1 LCGSWEVL
9 NLSFLEIFEYTR
21 QDSIIHRL
29 DPRAK
34 LMMAIVS
41 AVVSLLFLEILPL
54 LLILAVLIPLLAAAK
69 SLRRWLRSMKGLS
82 VLLVFILVFN
92 TLLSPAS
99 NPFSHSIALT
109 LRLVALM
116 TSFSI
121 FFLTVHPDELSQ
133 ALIQMHV
140 RFEFAFAMSMAMRYV
155 PTLGQEAYAIMDA
168 QKARG
173 VELEKGNPLKRIRN
187 IVPII
192 VPLIIVSIRR
202 ALSIAESMES
212 RGFGASP
219 HRTYMNKLSFSLRD
233 WAVVAL
239 SLLVLITSVY
249 VRLYVPL
256 PDLFLPF

>member
-1 LCGSWEVL
+1 M
-9 NLSFLEIFEYTR
+9 SFLEVFQYTR
-21 QDSIIHRL
+21 QDSIVHRL

-34 LMMAIVS
+34 LFMSIVL
-41 AVVSLLFLEILPL
+41 AVISLLFLSI
-54 LLILAVLIPLLAAAK
+54 IPLLIVLCFLIPIIGAAK
-69 SLRRWLRSMKGLS
+69 SLRRWSRSMKGLS
-82 VLLVFILVFN
+82 VLLIFIIVFN
-92 TLLSPAS
+92 TLLSTHTH
-99 NPFSHSIALT
+99 PFSHSLALT

-133 ALIQMHV
+133 ALIQMRV

-173 VELEKGNPLKRIRN
+173 VELDKGNLLKRIRN

-192 VPLIIVSIRR
+192 IPLIIVSIRR

-212 RGFGASP
+212 RGFGAGEK
-219 HRTYMNKLSFSLRD
+219 RTYMNVLKFKKSD
-233 WAVVAL
+233 WAVVTI
-239 SLLVLITSVY
+239 SLITLILIVY
-249 VRLYVPL
+249 LRLFIPL
-256 PDLFLPF
+256 PTWLLWELAL

>member
-1 LCGSWEVL
+1 MDR
-9 NLSFLEIFEYTR
+9 LSFLEIFQYTR
-21 QDSIIHRL
+21 QDSIVHRL

-34 LMMAIVS
+34 LFMSIVL
-41 AVVSLLFLEILPL
+41 AVISLLFLSI
-54 LLILAVLIPLLAAAK
+54 IPLLIIFCCLIPIIGAAK
-69 SLRRWLRSMKGLS
+69 SFHRWTRSMRGLAI
-82 VLLVFILVFN
+82 LLIFIIVFN
-92 TLLSPAS
+92 TLLSTQP

-133 ALIQMHV
+133 ALIQMRV

-173 VELEKGNPLKRIRN
+173 VELDKGSLLKRIRN

-212 RGFGASP
+212 RGFGASEK
-219 HRTYMNKLSFSLRD
+219 RTYLNILKFRKRD
-233 WAVVAL
+233 WLVICI
-239 SLLVLITSVY
+239 SFLVLVFVLY
-249 VRLYVPL
+249 LRLFTTL
-256 PDLFLPF
+256 PDWMLWQLPF

>member
-1 LCGSWEVL
+1 VDR
-9 NLSFLEIFEYTR
+9 LSFLEIFQYTR

-34 LMMAIVS
+34 LLMSIVL
-41 AVVSLLFLEILPL
+41 AVISLLFLSI
-54 LLILAVLIPLLAAAK
+54 IPLLIIFCCLIPIIGAAK
-69 SLRRWLRSMKGLS
+69 SLRRWTRSMRGLAI
-82 VLLVFILVFN
+82 LLIFIIVFN
-92 TLLSPAS
+92 TLLSTQP

-133 ALIQMHV
+133 ALIQMRV

-173 VELEKGNPLKRIRN
+173 VELDKGSLLKRIRN

-212 RGFGASP
+212 RGFGASEN
-219 HRTYMNKLSFSLRD
+219 RTYMNVLRFRRRD
-233 WAVVAL
+233 WAVLIGSLVVLAL
-239 SLLVLITSVY
+239 VVY
-249 VRLYVPL
+249 VRFFVIL
-256 PDLFLPF
+256 PEWMLWELTF

>member
-1 LCGSWEVL
+1 MPK
-9 NLSFLEIFEYTR
+9 LSFLEIFQYTR
-21 QDSIIHRL
+21 QDSVVHQL

-34 LMMAIVS
+34 LFMSIVL
-41 AVVSLLFLEILPL
+41 AVVSLLFLSI
-54 LLILAVLIPLLAAAK
+54 IPLLIIFSFLLPIIVAAK
-69 SLRRWLRSMKGLS
+69 SLGRWTRSMRGLS
-82 VLLVFILVFN
+82 ILLIFILIFN
-92 TLLSPAS
+92 TLLSTQP

-133 ALIQMHV
+133 ALIQMRV

-173 VELEKGNPLKRIRN
+173 VELDKGNLLKRIRN

-212 RGFGASP
+212 RGFGSSEK
-219 HRTYMNKLSFSLRD
+219 RTYMTVLKFRKRD
-233 WAVVAL
+233 WAVVIV
-239 SLLVLITSVY
+239 SLFILIFVVY
-249 VRLYVPL
+249 VRFFVAL
-256 PDLFLPF
+256 PTWMLWEIPF

>member
-1 LCGSWEVL
+1 MA
-9 NLSFLEIFEYTR
+9 FLEVFQYTR

-34 LMMAIVS
+34 LFMSIVL
-41 AVVSLLFLEILPL
+41 AVVSLLFLSIIPL
-54 LLILAVLIPLLAAAK
+54 LLILCCLIPILGAAK
-69 SLRRWLRSMKGLS
+69 SLTRWGRSMKGLS
-82 VLLVFILVFN
+82 ILLIFIIVFN
-92 TLLSPAS
+92 TLLSSEP
-99 NPFSHSIALT
+99 NPFSHSVALT

-133 ALIQMHV
+133 ALIQMRV

-173 VELEKGNPLKRIRN
+173 VELDKGNLLKRIRN

-212 RGFGASP
+212 RGFGASDT
-219 HRTYMNKLSFSLRD
+219 RTYMNPLKFRKHD
-233 WAVVAL
+233 WVVVVIF
-239 SLLVLITSVY
+239 LLVLIFVVY
-249 VRLYVPL
+249 VRLFVTL
-256 PDLFLPF
+256 PSWMLWQIAV

>member
-1 LCGSWEVL
+1 MAEI
-9 NLSFLEIFEYTR
+9 SFLEVFQYTR
-21 QDSIIHRL
+21 QDSVIHRL

-34 LMMAIVS
+34 LLMSIVL
-41 AVVSLLFLEILPL
+41 AVVSLLFLSI
-54 LLILAVLIPLLAAAK
+54 IPLLIILGCLIPIIVAAK
-69 SLRRWLRSMKGLS
+69 SLRRWLRSMRGLS
-82 VLLVFILVFN
+82 VLLIFIIIFN
-92 TLLSPAS
+92 TLLSTND

-133 ALIQMHV
+133 ALIQMRV

-173 VELEKGNPLKRIRN
+173 VELDKGNLLKRIRN

-212 RGFGASP
+212 RGFGSSDK
-219 HRTYMNKLSFSLRD
+219 RTYMNVLRFKRRD
-233 WAVVAL
+233 WGVAFI
-239 SLLVLITSVY
+239 SILVLIFIVY
-249 VRLYVPL
+249 VRLFITL
-256 PDLFLPF
+256 PPWLLWQIPI

>member
-1 LCGSWEVL
+1 MSS
-9 NLSFLEIFEYTR
+9 LSFLEVFQYTH
-21 QDSIIHRL
+21 QDSIIHHL

-34 LMMAIVS
+34 LLMSIVS
-41 AVVSLLFLEILPL
+41 AIISLSFLEILPL
-54 LLILAVLIPLLAAAK
+54 LIILAVLIPLLIAAK
-69 SLRRWLRSMKGLS
+69 SFKRWLRSMKGLS
-82 VLLVFILVFN
+82 VLLVFILVVN
-92 TLLSPAS
+92 TLLLTSPY
-99 NPFSHSIALT
+99 PFNHSVALT

-133 ALIQMHV
+133 ALIQMRV

-173 VELEKGNPLKRIRN
+173 VELDKGNPLKRIRN

-219 HRTYMNKLSFSLRD
+219 SRTYMNRLFFKKRD
-233 WAVVAL
+233 WAVVFI
-239 SLLVLITSVY
+239 SLLVLFISIYIRFYIT
-249 VRLYVPL
+249 L
-256 PDLFLPF
+256 PVWSIPF